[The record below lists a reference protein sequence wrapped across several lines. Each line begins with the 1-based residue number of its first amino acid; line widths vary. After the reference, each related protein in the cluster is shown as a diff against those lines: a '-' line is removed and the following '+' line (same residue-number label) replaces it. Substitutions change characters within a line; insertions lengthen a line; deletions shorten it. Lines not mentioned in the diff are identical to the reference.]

1 MDDPE
6 GREEATRR
14 ALRTTG
20 TLGVLEQAAIEGLLD
35 LPSVL
40 TQLLTTT
47 SFRARAEL
55 IQDLLARD
63 VARKSSPPTD
73 GR

>member
-6 GREEATRR
+6 GREEATRW

-20 TLGVLEQAAIEGLLD
+20 TLGVLEQAAIRGLLD

-47 SFRARAEL
+47 TFRAHAEL

-63 VARKSSPPTD
+63 ATRKSRPSH
-73 GR
+73 